1 MMRSLIVALATSLAL
16 LCHEA
21 RAQSIVDVV
30 VETED
35 FSLLEDAV
43 VQANLVSTL
52 SGPGPF
58 T

>member
-16 LCHEA
+16 LCYQA
-21 RAQSIVDVV
+21 RAQSIVDAV

-35 FSLLEDAV
+35 FSLLEAAV
-43 VQANLVSTL
+43 VQANLVPTL